1 MSASLPAPTD
11 SPSTPWLADLNSAQ
25 REAVLHEDGPLLIV
39 AGAGTGKTR
48 TLVARVAHLIHR
60 GVRPDRLLLL
70 TFTRRAASEMLRR
83 AEQFAGALTG
93 GGASWS
99 GAAPWGGTFHA
110 VANRLLRMYGRAIGL
125 PQDFSVIDQ
134 SDAADVMA
142 MVRTELGVAKKD
154 RRFPRKETLVSI
166 YSRTVNA
173 QERLESVLEKQFPWC
188 RDDLEGIRT
197 IFEQYLLRKRASRV
211 MDYDDL
217 LLAWKALMETDGA
230 GAAVERLYDHVLVD
244 EYQDTNIVQA
254 DILNGLRRTNR
265 NLTVVGDDAQ
275 AIYSFRA
282 ATVRNILDFPEQFP
296 GAKVVKLEENY
307 RSTQRI
313 LDASNTVM
321 SAASH
326 RHAKTLYSS
335 RRSDVRPMLLTC
347 EDERQQTDLVCDH
360 IITHLER
367 GIPLRRQAVLFRAGH
382 HSDMLEVELAR
393 RNIPFVKFGGL
404 KFVEAAHIKDMMAFL
419 RVLENPYDEISWHRL
434 LLLLESVGPAT
445 AQRIIASLGVRTGS
459 DEVRP
464 PATPEPRSAGASP
477 VEDSNAWTPL
487 KRLFLAPPTV
497 AAGARK
503 EFEALRHALADCS
516 SVRIVPAA
524 GKDESASLS
533 TTAPLPLAAQLERIR
548 KLYEPLL
555 ARRYE
560 NPAPRL
566 RDIEQL
572 EQIARGYRSRE
583 NFISDLTLDPPTS
596 TADLAGPPFLEDDWT
611 TLSTIHSAKGCEWD
625 IVHVLHAADGMIPSD
640 MATRDEDGIEEER
653 RLFYVALTRARDMLY
668 VYFPLRYYHKHRGG
682 LHDLHTYAQLTRFLT
697 PQARECFHERSVA
710 ITGAGRGGPGH
721 VSMQELD
728 RRLGKLWG

>member
-1 MSASLPAPTD
+1 MSASLPAPSV
-11 SPSTPWLADLNSAQ
+11 SPTGPTPWLADLNAAQ
-25 REAVLHEDGPLLIV
+25 REAVTHEDGPLLVV

-125 PQDFSVIDQ
+125 PQDFNVIDQ
-134 SDAADVMA
+134 ADAADVMA

-173 QERLESVLEKQFPWC
+173 QERLESVLERQFPWC
-188 RDDLEGIRT
+188 RDDLEGIRA

-230 GAAVERLYDHVLVD
+230 GAAIERLFDHVLVD

-254 DILNGLRRTNR
+254 DILHGLRRTNR

-321 SAASH
+321 SAAAQ
-326 RHAKTLYSS
+326 RHAKTLFSS

-434 LLLLESVGPAT
+434 LLLLESVGPST
-445 AQRIIASLGVRTGS
+445 AQRVIAALGIR
-459 DEVRP
+459 
-464 PATPEPRSAGASP
+464 GASSSP
-477 VEDSNAWTPL
+477 SSDVGAAAYDSPL
-487 KRLFLAPPTV
+487 KRLFLTPPPV
-497 AAGARK
+497 PAGARA
-503 EFEALRHALADCS
+503 EFEALRSALADCS
-516 SVRIVPAA
+516 GVRIVPGATKMDAA
-524 GKDESASLS
+524 ALA
-533 TTAPLPLAAQLERIR
+533 TTETLPLAAQLERIR

-566 RDIEQL
+566 RDLEQL

-682 LHDLHTYAQLTRFLT
+682 LHDLHTYAQLTRFLS
-697 PQARECFHERSVA
+697 PQARACFHERTVA
-710 ITGAGRGGPGH
+710 VTGAGRGGPGH